1 MFKDGV
7 SQTRIGSPSGRRRL
21 NSSGARVNTTV
32 SSPQLPRKTNGF
44 QPSPQKAKLMSSVI
58 VKKKKTSNSSE
69 LLDRSMSSSPEP
81 RTPFLEEP
89 KQIIQ
94 EQVCVDLYLHWLESA
109 LDSLYF
115 WLQSFLL
122 NNTYCI
128 LFVPTIQYT
137 IPEFNDTV
145 FSQVLKYLITGSCS
159 IQPSTI
165 VGITCAAEHFEIPEL
180 KQACFDQLSNCL
192 MVKSV
197 CKILTQLESYLL
209 YRCAKT
215 MVVRTLEFVDSNAE
229 DILVS
234 EDFLKLSENMV
245 HLILRRDI
253 EVQEILKVNAALD
266 WTTKNIKP
274 SNKENTYTI
283 LLLLFYYYFILFFY

>member
-1 MFKDGV
+1 MFKDGI

-32 SSPQLPRKTNGF
+32 SSPQLPRKANGF
-44 QPSPQKAKLMSSVI
+44 QPSPQKAKLMSSYI

-69 LLDRSMSSSPEP
+69 LLDSRSMSSSPEP

-94 EQVCVDLYLHWLESA
+94 EQVLECDCRKLMFIS
-109 LDSLYF
+109 S
-115 WLQSFLL
+115 SFP
-122 NNTYCI
+122 N
-128 LFVPTIQYT
+128 IQYT
-137 IPEFNDTV
+137 ISEFNDAV

-180 KQACFDQLSNCL
+180 RQACFDQLSNCL

-229 DILVS
+229 DVLVS

-274 SNKENTYTI
+274 SNKEIHVYFFN
-283 LLLLFYYYFILFFY
+283 LFIYYFYL